1 MTIQQKFRS
10 AVRRGT
16 GEAHLIMKKNPNTD
30 FSEEIFKAIIKDYAY
45 DTQSEGGREVYFYE
59 LIQLSKHREKLI
71 RKVINALKRKRKDY
85 WVIELLFKLN
95 AEFAKAGNDFARKV
109 VYEQFMRKSCDEV
122 PWIGE
127 EAIILMDGYA
137 GIKFLAEFRGKQLME
152 ESDSFYDTGFL
163 DTLPETIDRRKV
175 LQDLKRISESNVSI
189 KKYLNVIF
197 KPKINSTFHKIRV
210 SYNYL
215 KGKID
220 NNQYFFWITPKIAK
234 MISNKMLNRIADD
247 FISETELSKKINYFK
262 LFSKRKFPYG
272 YKQILDVVDNIKTNQ
287 DRDLEFAVDSLK
299 FFKGKTI
306 RDFAL
311 RKLRSGRNAYTYL
324 DLLVNNYK
332 SSDSKLIFN
341 LVRKQNTTDKAH
353 LYVWVI
359 EEIYSKNKDKECKKI
374 IEHLYY
380 RLNCGSHRYS
390 MVKILKDNNI
400 LSNRIR
406 KEAKYDSYLKT
417 RLLVA

>member
-1 MTIQQKFRS
+1 VTIQQKFRS

-30 FSEEIFKAIIKDYAY
+30 FSKEIYKAIIKDYAY

-71 RKVINALKRKRKDY
+71 SKVINALKRKRRDT
-85 WVIELLFKLN
+85 WVIELLFNLSAKFALN
-95 AEFAKAGNDFARKV
+95 GNVIAKRV
-109 VYEQFMRKSCDEV
+109 IYEQFLNKENEETS
-122 PWIGE
+122 WTGE
-127 EAIILMDGYA
+127 EAIVHFDGYD
-137 GIKFLAEFRGKQLME
+137 GIKFLAEFRGRQLKE
-152 ESDSFYDTGFL
+152 NPDSFDDTGFL
-163 DTLPETIDRRKV
+163 YSLPRNLSYNKAIRELKKISKTNLYVKEYLKFV
-175 LQDLKRISESNVSI
+175 LKSKKFRIFDNFQVSYKSI
-189 KKYLNVIF
+189 MK
-197 KPKINSTFHKIRV
+197 KINK
-210 SYNYL
+210 NE
-215 KGKID
+215 
-220 NNQYFFWITPKIAK
+220 FFVITPNRAKKIN
-234 MISNKMLNRIADD
+234 NKMLCKIADN
-247 FISETELSKKINYFK
+247 FIAETDLSIKTNYFK

-272 YKQILDVVDNIKTNQ
+272 YKPIFDTVRQIKTNKN
-287 DRDLEFAVDSLK
+287 RDLEIAVDSLK

-311 RKLRSGRNAYTYL
+311 RKLRSGHNAYTYL
-324 DLLVNNYK
+324 SLLVNNYRR
-332 SSDSKLIFN
+332 SDAKMIFN
-341 LVRKQNTTDKAH
+341 LVSKQNTTDKAH

-359 EEIYSKNKDKECKKI
+359 EDIFTKNRGKECKKI

-406 KEAKYDSYLKT
+406 KEAKYDSFLKT